1 MSDSTKVGNAG
12 EHLVM
17 AELLYRKFH
26 AFRADRANPAFDI
39 SVYKLGQHSL
49 LRVKTTTAQNVQWT
63 AKQDGTDF
71 GTVFLEMT
79 ERDFVA
85 LVDLRNGVRG
95 AIIYIIPT
103 KVLNEELKLCYDH
116 WHKYS
121 RRNGM
126 PRKRTQHRAFC
137 LDGKE
142 KETDIGY
149 GYAEWF
155 TEQGFRDAW
164 GQL

>member
-1 MSDSTKVGNAG
+1 
-12 EHLVM
+12 
-17 AELLYRKFH
+17 
-26 AFRADRANPAFDI
+26 
-39 SVYKLGQHSL
+39 
-49 LRVKTTTAQNVQWT
+49 
-63 AKQDGTDF
+63 
-71 GTVFLEMT
+71 
-79 ERDFVA
+79 
-85 LVDLRNGVRG
+85 
-95 AIIYIIPT
+95 
-103 KVLNEELKLCYDH
+103 
-116 WHKYS
+116 
-121 RRNGM
+121 M